1 MTDDRLRE
9 IIHVV
14 NTVVD
19 RHIYTLPVNIEALC
33 HTFGARMTTI
43 DDAVALGLDR
53 DVLLACMGN
62 KDGVATRGRKVWGI
76 IYDKNA
82 PVNRLRFTLSE
93 ELMHHL
99 LGHTQDARFN
109 AISPSYDHATYMQ
122 YEEEAKAA
130 AGMLFV
136 SPLLYHRFSR
146 TLTKAGLAELF
157 GVSEACLHVV
167 SRLYEG
173 PQRAVIDEAFTKK
186 TLFLEDARPRRAAVV
201 RRPALVRTSNGM
213 L

>member
-1 MTDDRLRE
+1 MTDALLRE
-9 IIHVV
+9 IIRVV
-14 NTVVD
+14 NVVVNSYD
-19 RHIYTLPVNIEALC
+19 YTLPINIEALC

-53 DVLLACMGN
+53 DTVLKCIGN
-62 KDGVATRGRKVWGI
+62 KDGVANEGRKVWGI
-76 IYDKNA
+76 IYNKNA

-99 LGHTQDARFN
+99 LGHTKDPRFN
-109 AISPSYDHATYMQ
+109 AISPSYDHATYMK

-146 TLTKAGLAELF
+146 TLTKAGMADLF
-157 GVSEACLHVV
+157 GVSEACVHVV
-167 SRLYEG
+167 SQLYEG
-173 PQRAVIDEAFTKK
+173 PQRSVIDEAFTRK
-186 TLFLEDARPRRAAVV
+186 TLFLEDARPRRDASR
-201 RRPALVRTSNGM
+201 RRPILARTSNGM